1 MHLPVQQTGGIVP
14 GPFGMPKT
22 VRVGIAAS
30 IEALDPRAGAG
41 GPTALVLGQ
50 IFEPADALLQ
60 PLRAEDED
68 GAHFSAAVCPG
79 VRFSDGTLLTAEIA
93 ARSLRGAPALA
104 GRATIDV
111 HDDRLWFHLAAPN
124 PRFAL
129 TLARGACA
137 IVLETGRQLHGT
149 GPFLFDQHPNLR
161 LLQLSPSIRL
171 VRNPYYRSTTAIQEV
186 RFTVFPP
193 DADGVPRKLL
203 HALRQESIDLTTA
216 AAPVATHPGELATLV
231 QPGNSTALLFFNTTR
246 RPTSSIDVRRGIAA
260 ALDRRE
266 LASVCYGRGAEPFA
280 ATSVLPPSMNGAAPH
295 PASDRDTV
303 RAEVGARLTLLVP
316 SSSRPFLPNPSAV
329 ASAIQSQLAHAGVS
343 VTVLEARNDD
353 EYHAALHNRTFDLA
367 LGGII
372 AETPDPAD
380 LLESLRT
387 TWGPEDQIPW
397 TPLVHGHT
405 TVVYARHLHNVTVT
419 PDGFLPLSTLKF

>member
-1 MHLPVQQTGGIVP
+1 MYLSVQQTGGIASR
-14 GPFGMPKT
+14 PFGMPKT
-22 VRVGIAAS
+22 LRVGIAAS
-30 IEALDPRAGAG
+30 IEALDPRAGVSG
-41 GPTALVLGQ
+41 TTALVLGQ
-50 IFEPADALLQ
+50 IFEPAAAVLQ
-60 PLRAEDED
+60 PLRAEDEA
-68 GAHFSAAVCPG
+68 GLLFSAAVCPG
-79 VRFSDGTLLTAEIA
+79 VRFSDGTLLTADLA
-93 ARSLRGAPALA
+93 ARSLQPVLTAKAA
-104 GRATIDV
+104 VDA
-111 HDDRLWFHLAAPN
+111 HDDRLWFRLAEPN

-129 TLARGACA
+129 TLAHSTCA

-171 VRNPYYRSTTAIQEV
+171 VRNPYYRSVTAIQEL
-186 RFTVFPP
+186 RFCVFPP
-193 DADGVPRKLL
+193 DADGVPRKLI

-216 AAPVATHPGELATLV
+216 TAPVATHPGELTTLIR
-231 QPGNSTALLFFNTTR
+231 PGNSTALLFFNTTR

-266 LASVCYGRGAEPFA
+266 LAAVCYGRGADAFV
-280 ATSVLPPSMNGAAPH
+280 ATTVLPPSMTAEVTLP
-295 PASDRDTV
+295 SWDRGTV

-316 SSSRPFLPNPSAV
+316 SSPAPYLPKPSAV

-343 VTVLEARNDD
+343 VAVLEARNDD

-372 AETPDPAD
+372 ATTPDPAD

-387 TWGPEDQIPW
+387 PWGAEDQIPW
-397 TPLVHGHT
+397 TPLVHGHA
-405 TVVYARHLHNVTVT
+405 TVVHAPHLHNIAVA
-419 PDGFLPLSTLKF
+419 PDGFLPLADIKF